1 MDLDALNLRHLAALA
16 ATARLGSLSAAAR
29 AISLTQ
35 PALTQGLAKTER
47 LFGEPL
53 FERRPDGMVAT
64 SATRVLTPRIEAALA
79 HIASPRV
86 TLAQMRALIA
96 LADAGS
102 YPGASAATGLSQPTL
117 HRAVGD
123 LSIGLRRVLVER
135 RGKGIAFTEAGRR
148 TVRAFRLARAE
159 LAAGLSE
166 VAALRGRET
175 GRITVGAMPLSRAR
189 LLPAAVTAF
198 HRAHPHV
205 EIRIVEGSHAEM
217 IEPLRDGDIDLLI
230 GALRSPAPGDDVVQ
244 TPLFEDQP
252 VVIARAGHPLSKAVE
267 LPGTRLGESVRD
279 RAWQASGNSVPH
291 PNPTQKEEGLLKA
304 LAAYPWIIS
313 APGTPLR
320 LLWERIFDRAGIP
333 LPPVPVECGS
343 VITIRQMLLDS
354 DFLTLLSP
362 DQVAVE
368 LEAGW
373 LTQIGNPPAELR
385 RTIGITTRSGWRP
398 TGMQQMFVSV
408 LTGIAAG

>member
-1 MDLDALNLRHLAALA
+1 MQPDALNLRHLASLA
-16 ATARLGSLSAAAR
+16 ATARLGSLSAAAQ

-35 PALTQGLAKTER
+35 PALTQGLAKLER
-47 LFGEPL
+47 QFGEPL
-53 FERRPDGMVAT
+53 FERRPGGMVAT
-64 SATRVLTPRIEAALA
+64 LPTQVLAPRIEAALA
-79 HIASPRV
+79 YIASPRV

-102 YPGASAATGLSQPTL
+102 YLGASVATGLSQPTL

-135 RGKGIAFTEAGRR
+135 RGKGIAFTDAGRR

-159 LAAGLSE
+159 LVAGLSE

-198 HRAHPHV
+198 YRAHGQV
-205 EIRIVEGSHAEM
+205 QIRIVEGSHAELL
-217 IEPLRDGDIDLLI
+217 EPLRDGDIDLLI

-244 TPLFEDQP
+244 VPLFEDQP
-252 VVIARAGHPLSKAVE
+252 VVIARAGHPLAK
-267 LPGTRLGESVRD
+267 TRDLTPAR
-279 RAWQASGNSVPH
+279 
-291 PNPTQKEEGLLKA
+291 
-304 LAAYPWIIS
+304 LAAYPWTIS

-320 LLWERIFDRAGIP
+320 LLWERIFARAGIP

-373 LTQIGNPPAELR
+373 LTQVGAPSAELR

-398 TGMQQMFVSV
+398 TGMQQNFVDRLNAS
-408 LTGIAAG
+408 LSQTL

>member
-1 MDLDALNLRHLAALA
+1 MQPEALNLRHLAALA
-16 ATARLGSLSAAAR
+16 ATARLGSLSAAAQ

-35 PALTQGLAKTER
+35 PALTQGLAKLEIA
-47 LFGEPL
+47 FGEPL
-53 FERRPDGMVAT
+53 FERRPGGMIPT
-64 SATRVLTPRIEAALA
+64 LPTQVLVPRIEAALA
-79 HIASPRV
+79 YIASPRV

-102 YPGASAATGLSQPTL
+102 YPGASVATGLSQPTL

-123 LSIGLRRVLVER
+123 LSIGLRRALVER
-135 RGKGIAFTEAGRR
+135 RGKGIAFTDAGRK
-148 TVRAFRLARAE
+148 TARAFRLARAE
-159 LAAGLSE
+159 LVAGLSE

-198 HRAHPHV
+198 HRGYPDV
-205 EIRIVEGSHAEM
+205 EIRIIEGSHAEL
-217 IEPLRDGDIDLLI
+217 IEPLRDGEIDLLI
-230 GALRSPAPGDDVVQ
+230 GALRDPAPGDDVVQ
-244 TPLFEDQP
+244 IPLFEDQP
-252 VVIARAGHPLSKAVE
+252 VVIARAGHPLA
-267 LPGTRLGESVRD
+267 SVRD
-279 RAWQASGNSVPH
+279 CTPGR
-291 PNPTQKEEGLLKA
+291 
-304 LAAYPWIIS
+304 LAAYSWTIS

-320 LLWERIFDRAGIP
+320 LLWERMFARAGIP
-333 LPPVPVECGS
+333 LPSVPVECGS

-373 LTQIGNPPAELR
+373 LTQVGAPPAELR
-385 RTIGITTRSGWRP
+385 RTIGLTMRSGWRP
-398 TGMQQMFVSV
+398 TRIQQYFVDG
-408 LTGIAAG
+408 LK

>member
-1 MDLDALNLRHLAALA
+1 MQPDALNLRHLASLA
-16 ATARLGSLSAAAR
+16 ATARLGSLSAAAQ

-35 PALTQGLAKTER
+35 PALTQGLAKLER
-47 LFGEPL
+47 QFGEPL
-53 FERRPDGMVAT
+53 FERRPGGMVAT
-64 SATRVLTPRIEAALA
+64 LPTQVLAPRIEAALA
-79 HIASPRV
+79 YIASPRV

-102 YPGASAATGLSQPTL
+102 YLGASVATGLSQPTL

-135 RGKGIAFTEAGRR
+135 RGKGIAFTDAGRR

-159 LAAGLSE
+159 LVAGLSE

-198 HRAHPHV
+198 YRAHGQV
-205 EIRIVEGSHAEM
+205 QIRIVEGSHAELL
-217 IEPLRDGDIDLLI
+217 EPLRDGDIDLLI

-244 TPLFEDQP
+244 VPLFEDQP
-252 VVIARAGHPLSKAVE
+252 VVIARAGHPLA
-267 LPGTRLGESVRD
+267 TVRD
-279 RAWQASGNSVPH
+279 PPPAS
-291 PNPTQKEEGLLKA
+291 
-304 LAAYPWIIS
+304 LAAFPWTIS

-320 LLWERIFDRAGIP
+320 LLWERMFARADVP
-333 LPPVPVECGS
+333 LPGVPIECGS
-343 VITIRQMLLDS
+343 VITIRQLLLDS
-354 DFLTLLSP
+354 DFLTLLSR

-373 LTQIGNPPAELR
+373 LTQVGDPPAALQ
-385 RTIGITTRSGWRP
+385 RTIGLTTRRGWRP
-398 TGMQQMFVSV
+398 TAIQQQFLEQINLS
-408 LTGIAAG
+408 LS

>member
-1 MDLDALNLRHLAALA
+1 MQPDALSLRHLASLA
-16 ATARLGSLSAAAR
+16 ATARLGSLSAAAQ
-29 AISLTQ
+29 AVSLTQ
-35 PALTQGLAKTER
+35 PALTQGLAKLER
-47 LFGEPL
+47 QFREPL
-53 FERRPDGMVAT
+53 FERRPGGMAAT
-64 SATRVLTPRIEAALA
+64 PASEVLAPRIEAALS

-86 TLAQMRALIA
+86 TMAQMRALIA

-102 YPGASAATGLSQPTL
+102 YAGASTATGLSQPTL

-123 LSIGLRRVLVER
+123 LSVGLRRVLVER
-135 RGKGIAFTEAGRR
+135 RGNGIAFTDAGRR

-159 LAAGLSE
+159 LVAGVSE

-175 GRITVGAMPLSRAR
+175 GRITIGAMPLSRAR

-198 HRAHPHV
+198 HRAHPDV
-205 EIRIVEGSHAEM
+205 EIRIVEGSHAEL
-217 IEPLRDGDIDLLI
+217 IEPMRDGEIDLLV
-230 GALRSPAPGDDVVQ
+230 GALRDPPPGADVVQ
-244 TPLFEDQP
+244 TALFEDQP
-252 VVIARAGHPLSKAVE
+252 VVIARSGHPLANRSDLSPA
-267 LPGTRLGESVRD
+267 
-279 RAWQASGNSVPH
+279 
-291 PNPTQKEEGLLKA
+291 LLA
-304 LAAYPWIIS
+304 TFPWTIS

-320 LLWERIFDRAGIP
+320 LLWERMFDRASIP

-373 LTQIGNPPAELR
+373 LTQVGDPPAELR
-385 RTIGITTRSGWRP
+385 RTIGTTTRSDWRP
-398 TGMQQMFVSV
+398 TGMQYKFIDLLRASLSQI
-408 LTGIAAG
+408 L

>member
-1 MDLDALNLRHLAALA
+1 MQPDALNLRHLASLA
-16 ATARLGSLSAAAR
+16 ATARLGSLSAAAQ

-35 PALTQGLAKTER
+35 PALTQGLAKLER
-47 LFGEPL
+47 QFGEPL
-53 FERRPDGMVAT
+53 FERRPGGMVPTPPAKML
-64 SATRVLTPRIEAALA
+64 APRIEAALA

-86 TLAQMRALIA
+86 TMAQMRALIA

-159 LAAGLSE
+159 LVAGLSE

-175 GRITVGAMPLSRAR
+175 GRVAVGAMPLSRAR

-205 EIRIVEGSHAEM
+205 EIRIVEGSHAEL

-230 GALRSPAPGDDVVQ
+230 GALRDPAPGDDVVQ
-244 TPLFEDQP
+244 MPLFEDQP
-252 VVIARAGHPLSKAVE
+252 VVIARAGH
-267 LPGTRLGESVRD
+267 
-279 RAWQASGNSVPH
+279 
-291 PNPTQKEEGLLKA
+291 A
-304 LAAYPWIIS
+304 LAKERDITPALLANYPWTIS

-320 LLWERIFDRAGIP
+320 LLWERMFARADVP
-333 LPPVPVECGS
+333 LPLVPVECGS

-373 LTQIGNPPAELR
+373 LTQVGEPPAELR
-385 RTIGITTRSGWRP
+385 RIIGVTIRSGWRP
-398 TGMQQMFVSV
+398 TGMQQHFLDQVRRS
-408 LTGIAAG
+408 LS